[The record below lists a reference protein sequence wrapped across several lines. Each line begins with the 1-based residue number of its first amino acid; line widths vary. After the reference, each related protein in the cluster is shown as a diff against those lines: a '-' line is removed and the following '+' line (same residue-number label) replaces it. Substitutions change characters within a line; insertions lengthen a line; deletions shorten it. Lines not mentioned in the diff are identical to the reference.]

1 MLRKVL
7 EMQRINIHTNKGS
20 RQKDAIEFALYCIA
34 NRIDMLKL
42 STSELMKLKAEWN
55 ESNFNQNQWRPT
67 AKDIEEAEKREKKG
81 EK

>member
-1 MLRKVL
+1 
-7 EMQRINIHTNKGS
+7 MQRINIYTNKGS

-67 AKDIEEAEKREKKG
+67 PKDIEEAEKREKKG